1 MTRALVLL
9 AAFVFF
15 RTFLAPKKRSSP
27 TEISPYM
34 NSLDGLISAQRETG
48 LTRSHLDVRSLRA
61 ACYAACRFPQEFL

>member
-15 RTFLAPKKRSSP
+15 RTFLAPKKQSSP

-34 NSLDGLISAQRETG
+34 NSLDGLISAQQLSSAIDE
-48 LTRSHLDVRSLRA
+48 LTQFEKRA
-61 ACYAACRFPQEFL
+61 SRGRTSM